1 MARILVVD
9 DDDQV
14 RAFIAQLLLRQGYQV
29 VEASDGAQA
38 IRLFREEP
46 ADLII
51 TDLIMPEKEGIET
64 IAELRRDY
72 PHVKIIA
79 MSGGG
84 RVGPV
89 SYLQLASKLGAKR
102 TFAKPFDP
110 IEMLRAVREMLAE

>member
-14 RAFIAQLLLRQGYQV
+14 RSLIARLLLRQGYQV

-38 IRLFREEP
+38 LRLFRDDP

-51 TDLIMPEKEGIET
+51 TDLIMPGREGIET
-64 IAELRRDY
+64 IAELRRDC
-72 PHVKIIA
+72 PGVKIIA

-89 SYLQLASKLGAKR
+89 SYLQLASKLGAER
-102 TFAKPFDP
+102 TFAKPFDHA
-110 IEMLRAVREMLAE
+110 EMLEAVREMLAD